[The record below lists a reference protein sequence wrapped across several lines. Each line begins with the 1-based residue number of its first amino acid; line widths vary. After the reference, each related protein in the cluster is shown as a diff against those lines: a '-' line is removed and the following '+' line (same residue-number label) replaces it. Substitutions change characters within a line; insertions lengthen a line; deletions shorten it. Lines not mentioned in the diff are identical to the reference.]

1 MKIRVLSSD
10 DVRQALPMK
19 AAIEETKR
27 AFSRL
32 SSGRVEMP
40 LRSRLH
46 IPEQDGV
53 LLTMPAALL
62 EDGEMAVKLVTVFG
76 KNPVRGFPLIHA
88 VVLVL
93 DAENGQILSL
103 MDGEVLTAIR
113 TGAGVGAATDLL
125 ASPEAKSVA
134 IIGSGKQAGAQLD
147 AVCNVREIQQAW
159 VYSPNPEH
167 AQSFAQKMSGVGS
180 IPKNVKAV
188 SSSAKALKDA
198 DIVCTATTSTTPV
211 ISFEYLKTGTH
222 VNAVGSFQPSMQEID
237 SETIR
242 NALVIV
248 DSRESA
254 LIETGDIAT
263 PIKQGLITPKHIHA
277 EIGEIINAKKHGRSS
292 QDQLTIFKS
301 CGVAVQDAVTAAIAL
316 KNAERENL
324 GTIANL

>member
-1 MKIRVLSSD
+1 MKIRILSCD
-10 DVRQALPMK
+10 DVRQALPMQT
-19 AAIEETKR
+19 AIVETKR
-27 AFSRL
+27 AYSRL
-32 SSGRVEMP
+32 SSGRVDMP
-40 LRSRLH
+40 LRSRVH

-62 EDGEMAVKLVTVFG
+62 DDGEMAVKLVTVFG
-76 KNPVRGFPLIHA
+76 KNPARGFPLIHA

-103 MDGEVLTAIR
+103 MDGEVLTAVR

-125 ASPEAKSVA
+125 APPEANTVA
-134 IIGSGKQAGAQLD
+134 IIGSGKQAASQLD
-147 AVCNVREIQQAW
+147 AVCTVRKIQQAW

-167 AQSFAQKMSGVGS
+167 VQRFAESMSGVGP
-180 IPKNVKAV
+180 IPKDVRAV

-211 ISFEYLKTGTH
+211 ISFEHLKKGAH
-222 VNAVGSFQPSMQEID
+222 VNAVGSFQPTMQEID

-242 NALVIV
+242 NALVVV

-254 LIETGDIAT
+254 LVETGDIVT
-263 PIKQGLITPKHIHA
+263 PLKQGLITAEHIHA
-277 EIGEIINAKKHGRSS
+277 EIGEIINSTKSGRSS
-292 QDQLTIFKS
+292 QNQLTFFKS
-301 CGVAVQDAVTAAIAL
+301 CGVAVQDAVTAVIAL

>member
-1 MKIRVLSSD
+1 MKIRVLSCE
-10 DVRQALPMK
+10 DVRKALPMK

-40 LRSRLH
+40 LRTRVH
-46 IPEQDGV
+46 VPEQDGV

-62 EDGEMAVKLVTVFG
+62 DDGEMAVKLVTVFG
-76 KNPVRGFPLIHA
+76 KNPARGFPLIHA

-93 DAENGQILSL
+93 DTENGQILSL
-103 MDGEVLTAIR
+103 MDGEVLTAVR

-125 ASPEAKSVA
+125 APPKANSVA

-147 AVCNVREIQQAW
+147 AVCSVRDIQQAW
-159 VYSPNPEH
+159 VYSPNRQH
-167 AQSFAQKMSGVGS
+167 AQSFADKMSGAGT
-180 IPKNVKAV
+180 IPKNVRAV
-188 SSSAKALKDA
+188 SSSAEALKDA

-211 ISFEYLKTGTH
+211 ISFEHLKSGAH
-222 VNAVGSFQPSMQEID
+222 VNAVGSFKPTMQEID
-237 SETIR
+237 GETIR
-242 NALVIV
+242 KALVVV

-254 LIETGDIAT
+254 LVETGDLVT
-263 PIKQGLITPKHIHA
+263 PLKQGLITPEHIHA
-277 EIGEIINAKKHGRSS
+277 EIGEIINGTKSGRSS
-292 QDQLTIFKS
+292 QDQLTFFKS

>member
-1 MKIRVLSSD
+1 MKIRILSCD

-19 AAIEETKR
+19 AAIEESKR

-46 IPEQDGV
+46 VPEQDGV

-62 EDGEMAVKLVTVFG
+62 DDGEMVVKLVTVFG
-76 KNPVRGFPLIHA
+76 KNPARGLPLIHA

-93 DAENGQILSL
+93 NAENGQILSL
-103 MDGEVLTAIR
+103 MDGDVLTAVR
-113 TGAGVGAATDLL
+113 TGAGVGVATDLL
-125 ASPEAKSVA
+125 APPEANSVA
-134 IIGSGKQAGAQLD
+134 IIGSGKQAVAQLD
-147 AVCNVREIQQAW
+147 AVCSVRDIQQAW
-159 VYSPNPEH
+159 VYSPNQEH
-167 AQSFAQKMSGVGS
+167 AQSFAKKMSGVGPV
-180 IPKNVKAV
+180 PKNVKAV

-211 ISFEYLKTGTH
+211 ISFEHLKPGAH
-222 VNAVGSFQPSMQEID
+222 VNAVGSFQPTMQEID
-237 SETIR
+237 SETIC
-242 NALVIV
+242 NALVVV

-254 LIETGDIAT
+254 LIETGDIVT
-263 PIKQGLITPKHIHA
+263 PLKQGLITPEHIHA
-277 EIGEIINAKKHGRSS
+277 EIGEIINGIKSGRST
-292 QDQLTIFKS
+292 QDQLTFFKS

-324 GTIANL
+324 GTLANL